1 MNRFRKVPVL
11 TLVVAA
17 LSVAA
22 AAPTHADLLN
32 WKRPV
37 NMPAPRPAS
46 FAFSGNYGGT
56 LNGQLLV
63 GTESLPMASSF
74 TVYQL
79 GVGAIAL
86 GDVPIGSRVFVSGV
100 VTSGSN
106 VVQAIIVRPA
116 NELEVKDDDTAE
128 QHVHVLTNRVDK
140 APR

>member
-1 MNRFRKVPVL
+1 MKRIPEVPVL
-11 TLVVAA
+11 MLAAA
-17 LSVAA
+17 LLAA
-22 AAPTHADLLN
+22 AAVAPAHADLLN
-32 WKRPV
+32 WKRPA
-37 NMPAPRPAS
+37 NLPPPRPAS

-56 LNGQLLV
+56 LNGQLLM
-63 GTESLPMASSF
+63 GAESLPMATSM

-79 GVGAIAL
+79 GTGVIAL

-106 VVQAIIVRPA
+106 VVQAMIVRPM
-116 NELEVKDDDTAE
+116 NEFEVKDDETAE